1 MDKQLSPIAQA
12 VMDAYLSEDAYHYQE
27 SAVACVLRAVVQH
40 CVLDDSERHWVYT
53 SHVLAIAEELETR
66 FAKG

>member
-27 SAVACVLRAVVQH
+27 SAVACVLRAVAEH
-40 CVLDDSERHWVYT
+40 CVPDDSKGHWIYT
-53 SHVLAIAEELETR
+53 PHVLVIAEELETR